1 MTGNRMNLL
10 SKRVMAACT
19 AEPQSMGEI
28 LAKLP
33 EEDKDK
39 VAHRVHQLV
48 TQGFLRN
55 HRSVRSYGG
64 LYSLQVPAARPEAKR
79 EIQLPKVLSTSTRFA
94 LYDVWR

>member
-1 MTGNRMNLL
+1 MRTGHRMNAL
-10 SKRVMAACT
+10 SRKVLAACT

-33 EEDKDK
+33 DEDKDK
-39 VAHRVHQLV
+39 VAHRVHQLA
-48 TQGFLRN
+48 TQGFLQN

-64 LYSLQVPAARPEAKR
+64 LYSLQVPLAQKR
-79 EIQLPKVLSTSTRFA
+79 EGRVAKPLNVSFP